1 MGCLT
6 ILGQGIGTDCNKS
19 SEADILLAQ
28 AALEKARQ
36 KQQVAKEWTPLQ
48 IVGVV
53 AGSLLAITIM
63 VAVLIKV
70 KKSKS

>member
-1 MGCLT
+1 MACLT

-28 AALEKARQ
+28 AALEKAKQ

-53 AGSLLAITIM
+53 GGSLLAITIM
-63 VAVLIKV
+63 VAVLIKI
-70 KKSKS
+70 KKSKA